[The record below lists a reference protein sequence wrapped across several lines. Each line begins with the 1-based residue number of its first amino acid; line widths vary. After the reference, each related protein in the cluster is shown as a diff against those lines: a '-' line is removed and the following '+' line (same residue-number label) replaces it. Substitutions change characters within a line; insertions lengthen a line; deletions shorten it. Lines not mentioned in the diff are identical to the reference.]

1 MRRMIAAT
9 AIALSLSLSAP
20 AHAQMMGNTPQDIV
34 SVAQGFGPA
43 RMETSNNG
51 QPMMTGEIGGNNYGI
66 LMYGC
71 EDGPCDSLQFF
82 ATFTTERNGLTLLNQ
97 WNEDQRFG
105 AAYVSRSGSVI
116 LHWSVNI
123 DFGVTRQ
130 NFEDSMDIW
139 RLTLAEFTTHLTQ

>member
-1 MRRMIAAT
+1 MRRVFAAT
-9 AIALSLSLSAP
+9 AIALSLAAP
-20 AHAQMMGNTPQDIV
+20 AHAQMLGNTPQDIV
-34 SVAQGFGPA
+34 SVAQSFGSA
-43 RMETSNNG
+43 QMEASNNG
-51 QPMMTGEIGGNNYGI
+51 QPMMTGTIEGNNYGI

-71 EDGPCDSLQFF
+71 EDGACDSLQFF

-123 DFGVTRQ
+123 DFGITRK
-130 NFEDSMDIW
+130 NFADSFDIW
-139 RLTLAEFTTHLTQ
+139 RLTLAEFNNHLMQ